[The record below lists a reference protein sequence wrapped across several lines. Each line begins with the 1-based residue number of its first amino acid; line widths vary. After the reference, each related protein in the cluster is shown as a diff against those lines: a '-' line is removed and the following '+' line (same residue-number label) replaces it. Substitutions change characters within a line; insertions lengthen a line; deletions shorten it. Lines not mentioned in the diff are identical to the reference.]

1 MAFQHGKNAYLSI
14 DGTDITAYSDS
25 QSLNR
30 VKDLFETTTF
40 GNDDKTFIDGLR
52 EYDLSIGGK
61 WDPTLDAAID
71 GADDGATVAF
81 VFGPEGNDSGDVQY
95 SGNAFVSN
103 YNVNTPVGGGV
114 TWTATFKPTGSVTRG
129 TV

>member
-14 DGTDITAYSDS
+14 DATDISSYTDQ

-40 GNDDKTFIDGLR
+40 GNNDKTYIDGLR

-61 WDPTLDAAID
+61 WDPALDLALD
-71 GADDGATVAF
+71 GTDDGATVVF
-81 VFGPEGNDSGDVQY
+81 VFGPEGNTSGDVRY
-95 SGNAFVSN
+95 SGDAFIAN
-103 YNVNTPVGGGV
+103 YNIDTPVGGGV
-114 TWTATFKPTGSVTRG
+114 TWTASFKPTGAVTRYSS
-129 TV
+129 